1 MPEIVAQLRESTG
14 LSLGEAAVMA
24 MLGQTVGADEVLST
38 DNVKDLELKLKLD
51 AIGGATAVENL
62 AFLLPAS
69 TTVTFRTV
77 EAIAGATLAG
87 TSVQAAA
94 TKLEGLILG
103 LDATAASELAMDADT
118 NGNQVVC
125 LRAR

>member
-1 MPEIVAQLRESTG
+1 
-14 LSLGEAAVMA
+14 

-62 AFLLPAS
+62 ASLLPAS